1 MWPVFI
7 NKQVFLISPLYIG
20 EVGITKIEWED
31 FEIGLSVSCTG
42 VYVLAQG
49 NLSVLRVADLLLVHC
64 HSLSEAI
71 ACLPY
76 IVVSTSGTCYHVDQ
90 VF

>member
-1 MWPVFI
+1 MLDI
-7 NKQVFLISPLYIG
+7 NPLYIG
-20 EVGITKIEWED
+20 EVCITKIKWED

-42 VYVLAQG
+42 VYVLAKWD
-49 NLSVLRVADLLLVHC
+49 LSVLRVADLLLMHC

-71 ACLPY
+71 ACLAY
-76 IVVSTSGTCYHVDQ
+76 IVVSTSGTCYYVDQ